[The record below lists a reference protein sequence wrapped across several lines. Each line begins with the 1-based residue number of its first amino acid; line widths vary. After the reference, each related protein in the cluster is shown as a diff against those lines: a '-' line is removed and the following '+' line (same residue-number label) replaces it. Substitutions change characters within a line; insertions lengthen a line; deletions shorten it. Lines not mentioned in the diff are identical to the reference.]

1 MPREDVT
8 IDHYAALEVSVTA
21 TSDEIKKQF
30 RKLALK
36 YHPDRNPGREA
47 EFNAK
52 FQQIQA
58 AHELLT
64 DPGRRKLYDRSRLHY
79 NGNNKPKPDRYDTS
93 TPSNEPAA
101 SSRKY
106 TSNAHRSAYATGAR
120 PSDAHFSAKSQ
131 WDHASRTYTPG
142 GASAWKAAQERW
154 QQRSSREIPRTPKK
168 TRENPYTSVD
178 PEPPSTSESAYRF
191 YKDDGTG
198 TAGGKKSTRHGF
210 FGDRN
215 PREKE
220 WMDPSSEHKPGGSY
234 NRRSGGIWETKSS
247 SEEDGPRQ
255 STFYAFTPRTRL
267 RTNLRDTSPDRPNP
281 HGNNHQNGGYSA
293 KPKTAS
299 PSDPA
304 VSPQRSGVFTR
315 PQTMRESKEHSDQT
329 SFNQDRRK
337 SNSSVG
343 LEGTERRKFSYL
355 FNEDG
360 LRRPHRATK
369 QNMGSDHDEENDGF
383 PKIRNIPLRQS
394 YPSSRR
400 NTLDREGTASKGSG
414 ENRSNHGP
422 KNQERQRFNGHSY
435 GKSEDFHTPLNSFKS
450 FETNAS
456 SPSSFPGSPPKEEP
470 RPKSFSPSDWN
481 TVFSGTENIF
491 APPFRKGSQSPRK
504 GPALPKLQTST
515 NTGGTRWNFS
525 RPRPTSTSEESPGAA
540 KDIGLDEPS
549 PRGDSPRSP
558 EGTANTHDS
567 DPFPQNAFV
576 FEEWQKAFSETNPF
590 NINPSHQHTSGSTA
604 RSTSKHRKTATTKR
618 SAGSF
623 TTQKVPITDN
633 NNANSSASVTPTEKN
648 GRPPPNE
655 PSSAQK
661 DVNSDANTSIPSPIA
676 MDIDTPQK
684 SPASLHTAPVTPIRQ
699 KPSTSKNLP
708 TDHSPAVSEEDP
720 VSPIRGDGVPISPLR
735 PDEVPQRDN
744 DSAEA
749 PSLNLPGDAPP
760 LRPNPRDI
768 PSRGSTFPDLGSLRN
783 MEPLSYASANGLNN
797 HWQGLRDNLPF
808 ESKAAPFVQL
818 SPAPEHPKNRPSPPK
833 PPEAPTA
840 PNEISLT
847 SYDKYCAQMT
857 VYQAHWNE
865 YNGKI
870 VNHLRARLDTDILQC
885 AQNKGFATGTSTD
898 PETGIR
904 LDLKQTMKAISEL
917 DEDRKIRAEWETSIG
932 IHKKALI
939 QWKSYLESLEAAGF
953 A

>member
-8 IDHYAALEVSVTA
+8 IDHYAALEVSISA

-79 NGNNKPKPDRYDTS
+79 NGSNKPRPDRYDVS
-93 TPSNEPAA
+93 TPSNEPPAP
-101 SSRKY
+101 SRKY
-106 TSNAHRSAYATGAR
+106 AGNTHRSAYSTSTR
-120 PSDAHFSAKSQ
+120 PSDTHFSAKSQ

-154 QQRSSREIPRTPKK
+154 QQRGSREVPRTPKK
-168 TRENPYTSVD
+168 TRENPYTSLD
-178 PEPPSTSESAYRF
+178 PEPPSTSEPAYRF
-191 YKDDGTG
+191 YKDDGAG
-198 TAGGKKSTRHGF
+198 TASGKKPMRHGF

-220 WMDPSSEHKPGGSY
+220 WMDPNLEHKPGGNY

-247 SEEDGPRQ
+247 SEEDAPRQ
-255 STFYAFTPRTRL
+255 PTFYAFTPRTRL
-267 RTNLRDTSPDRPNP
+267 RTNLRDTSPDRPSA
-281 HGNNHQNGGYSA
+281 HGNNYQNGAYSA
-293 KPKTAS
+293 KLKTAS
-299 PSDPA
+299 PSDPS
-304 VSPQRSGVFTR
+304 VSPQRSGAFTR
-315 PQTMRESKEHSDQT
+315 PQTTRDSKEHSDQAT
-329 SFNQDRRK
+329 PNQDRRK

-360 LRRPHRATK
+360 LRRPHRTTK
-369 QNMGSDHDEENDGF
+369 HTTGSDPDDENDAF
-383 PKIRNIPLRQS
+383 SKIRNTPLRQS

-400 NTLDREGTASKGSG
+400 NTLDREGPASKGIG
-414 ENRSNHGP
+414 EGRNNHGS
-422 KNQERQRFNGHSY
+422 KNPERQRFNGHSY
-435 GKSEDFHTPLNSFKS
+435 GKSEDFHTPLNSFNS

-456 SPSSFPGSPPKEEP
+456 SPISLHSSPPKEEP
-470 RPKSFSPSDWN
+470 RSKSFSPSDWN

-491 APPFRKGSQSPRK
+491 APPLRKGPQSPRK
-504 GPALPKLQTST
+504 GPAVPKIQTNFGS
-515 NTGGTRWNFS
+515 GGVRLNFS
-525 RPRPTSTSEESPGAA
+525 RPRPTSTSEEPISET
-540 KDIGLDEPS
+540 KDTGLDEPS
-549 PRGDSPRSP
+549 PQGDSPKAH
-558 EGTANTHDS
+558 EDTAGIR
-567 DPFPQNAFV
+567 DPDTFLKNAFV
-576 FEEWQKAFSETNPF
+576 FEEWKKAFSETNPF
-590 NINPSHQHTSGSTA
+590 DINPSHQHTSGPAA

-623 TTQKVPITDN
+623 TTQKAPVGDN
-633 NNANSSASVTPTEKN
+633 CHNVNSSASITPTDKSAH
-648 GRPPPNE
+648 PPRDEE
-655 PSSAQK
+655 PSTQK
-661 DVNSDANTSIPSPIA
+661 DAGSDANTSVPSPIA

-684 SPASLHTAPVTPIRQ
+684 SPNTIPTAPVTPIRR
-699 KPSTSKNLP
+699 KPSTSKNISA
-708 TDHSPAVSEEDP
+708 DHSPVVSEEDP

-735 PDEVPQRDN
+735 SDEVPQRD
-744 DSAEA
+744 DGDAGAQSH
-749 PSLNLPGDAPP
+749 NLYEGAPP
-760 LRPNPRDI
+760 LRSNPRDV
-768 PSRGSTFPDLGSLRN
+768 PGEPAFPDLGGLRN
-783 MEPLSYASANGLNN
+783 VEPLSYASMNGLNS
-797 HWQGLRDNLPF
+797 HWNSMRDHLPF
-808 ESKAAPFVQL
+808 ESKAASSIRL
-818 SPAPEHPKNRPSPPK
+818 SPGPELPKKAPSLPK
-833 PPEAPTA
+833 PPETPTA
-840 PNEISLT
+840 PNDVSLT

-870 VNHLRARLDTDILQC
+870 VNHLRARLDADILQC
-885 AQNKGFATGTSTD
+885 AQNKGFATGTSSD
-898 PETGIR
+898 PETGIK
-904 LDLKQTMKAISEL
+904 LDLKQTMKAVSEI
-917 DEDRKIRAEWETSIG
+917 DEDRRIRADWEVAIG
-932 IHKKALI
+932 IHRTVLM

>member
-1 MPREDVT
+1 MT
-8 IDHYAALEVSVTA
+8 IDHYAALEVSITA

-36 YHPDRNPGREA
+36 YHPDRNPGRET

-64 DPGRRKLYDRSRLHY
+64 DPGRRKLYDRSRSHY
-79 NGNNKPKPDRYDTS
+79 NGNNKPKPDRYDAS
-93 TPSNEPAA
+93 TPSNESPA

-106 TSNAHRSAYATGAR
+106 NTHRAAYATSTR
-120 PSDAHFSAKSQ
+120 PGDAHFSTKSQ

-154 QQRSSREIPRTPKK
+154 QQRSSREMPRTPKK
-168 TRENPYTSVD
+168 TRENPYATVD
-178 PEPPSTSESAYRF
+178 PDPPSASEPAYRF
-191 YKDDGTG
+191 YKDDGVG
-198 TAGGKKSTRHGF
+198 TSGGKKPTRHGF

-220 WMDPSSEHKPGGSY
+220 WMDPGSEHKSGGNY

-247 SEEDGPRQ
+247 SEEDAPRQ

-267 RTNLRDTSPDRPNP
+267 RTNLRDTSPDRPST

-293 KPKTAS
+293 KPS
-299 PSDPA
+299 PSDPS

-315 PQTMRESKEHSDQT
+315 PQTTRDSKEHGDQT
-329 SFNQDRRK
+329 TSNQDRRK

-360 LRRPHRATK
+360 LRRPHRTTK
-369 QNMGSDHDEENDGF
+369 QTTGSDHDEENDVF
-383 PKIRNIPLRQS
+383 SKIRNVPLRQS

-400 NTLDREGTASKGSG
+400 NTLDRESPASKGLG
-414 ENRSNHGP
+414 ESRNHHGP
-422 KNQERQRFNGHSY
+422 KNPERQRFSGHSY

-450 FETNAS
+450 FETNPS
-456 SPSSFPGSPPKEEP
+456 SPVGFPGSPPKEEP
-470 RPKSFSPSDWN
+470 RAKSFSPSDWN

-491 APPFRKGSQSPRK
+491 APPLRKGPQSPRK
-504 GPALPKLQTST
+504 GPTVPKLQT
-515 NTGGTRWNFS
+515 NFGPGGVRLNFS
-525 RPRPTSTSEESPGAA
+525 RPRPNSTSEESPSVS
-540 KDIGLDEPS
+540 KDTGFDEPS
-549 PRGDSPRSP
+549 PRGDSPKSHEDAAPAR
-558 EGTANTHDS
+558 
-567 DPFPQNAFV
+567 DPDAFPKNAFV

-590 NINPSHQHTSGSTA
+590 DINPSQQHASGSAA

-623 TTQKVPITDN
+623 TTAKIPTADSCH
-633 NNANSSASVTPTEKN
+633 NNANSSASITPTEKN
-648 GRPPPNE
+648 ARPPQNEE
-655 PSSAQK
+655 PSTQK
-661 DVNSDANTSIPSPIA
+661 DASSDANTSIPSPIA
-676 MDIDTPQK
+676 MDIDTPPK
-684 SPASLHTAPVTPIRQ
+684 SPAAIPTAPVTPIRQ
-699 KPSTSKNLP
+699 KPSTSKTLP

-735 PDEVPQRDN
+735 SDEVPQRD
-744 DSAEA
+744 DDAAEA
-749 PSLNLPGDAPP
+749 PSLNLPEDAPSSRSKP
-760 LRPNPRDI
+760 GHI
-768 PSRGSTFPDLGSLRN
+768 PGEPTFPDLGGLRN
-783 MEPLSYASANGLNN
+783 VEPLSYASANGLNN
-797 HWQGLRDNLPF
+797 HWHNVRDNLPF
-808 ESKAAPFVQL
+808 ESKAAPFVPL
-818 SPAPEHPKNRPSPPK
+818 SPAPELPKKNPSLPK
-833 PPEAPTA
+833 PPETPTA
-840 PNEISLT
+840 PNDISLT
-847 SYDKYCAQMT
+847 SYDRYCAQMT

-870 VNHLRARLDTDILQC
+870 VNHLRARLDANILQC

-898 PETGIR
+898 AETGIK

-917 DEDRKIRAEWETSIG
+917 DEDRRIRAEWETAIG
-932 IHKKALI
+932 VYREALVH
-939 QWKSYLESLEAAGF
+939 WKSYLESLEAAGF

>member
-8 IDHYAALEVSVTA
+8 IDHYAALEVSTTA

-36 YHPDRNPGREA
+36 YHPDRNPGRET

-79 NGNNKPKPDRYDTS
+79 NGSNKPKPDQYNVS
-93 TPSNEPAA
+93 TPSNESPA
-101 SSRKY
+101 SSRKFAG
-106 TSNAHRSAYATGAR
+106 NAHRSAYATSTR
-120 PSDAHFSAKSQ
+120 PSDAHFSTKSQ

-154 QQRSSREIPRTPKK
+154 QQRSSREMPRTPKK
-168 TRENPYTSVD
+168 TRENPYASVG
-178 PEPPSTSESAYRF
+178 PEPPSAGESAYRF
-191 YKDDGTG
+191 FKDDGTG
-198 TAGGKKSTRHGF
+198 PSSGKKPIRHGF

-220 WMDPSSEHKPGGSY
+220 WMDPNLEHKPGGNY

-247 SEEDGPRQ
+247 SEDDTPRQ

-267 RTNLRDTSPDRPNP
+267 RTNLRDTSPDRPGS

-293 KPKTAS
+293 KLKTAS
-299 PSDPA
+299 PSDPS

-315 PQTMRESKEHSDQT
+315 PQATRDSKEQGDQT
-329 SFNQDRRK
+329 TSNQDRRK
-337 SNSSVG
+337 SNPSVG

-360 LRRPHRATK
+360 LRKPHRTTK
-369 QNMGSDHDEENDGF
+369 QTGGSDHDEEDAF
-383 PKIRNIPLRQS
+383 SKIRNTPLRQS

-400 NTLDREGTASKGSG
+400 NTLDREGPASKGLG
-414 ENRSNHGP
+414 ESRHNHGP
-422 KNQERQRFNGHSY
+422 KNTERQRSNGHSY

-456 SPSSFPGSPPKEEP
+456 SPISFPGSPSKEESK
-470 RPKSFSPSDWN
+470 PKSFSPADWN
-481 TVFSGTENIF
+481 TVFSGNENIF
-491 APPFRKGSQSPRK
+491 APPPRKGPQSPRK
-504 GPALPKLQTST
+504 GPTIPKIQTNFGS
-515 NTGGTRWNFS
+515 GGGLNFS
-525 RPRPTSTSEESPGAA
+525 RPRPASTSEESSSASKETGF
-540 KDIGLDEPS
+540 GESS
-549 PRGDSPRSP
+549 PRGDSPKSHDDVT
-558 EGTANTHDS
+558 GTR
-567 DPFPQNAFV
+567 DPDVFPKNAFV
-576 FEEWQKAFSETNPF
+576 FEEWHKAFSDTNPF
-590 NINPSHQHTSGSTA
+590 HINPSHQHTAGSTT

-623 TTQKVPITDN
+623 TTQKASTADN
-633 NNANSSASVTPTEKN
+633 GHNNANSSTSITPTERN
-648 GRPPPNE
+648 SHPPQNE
-655 PSSAQK
+655 EPPVQK
-661 DVNSDANTSIPSPIA
+661 DANSEANTSIPSPIA

-684 SPASLHTAPVTPIRQ
+684 SPINIPTAPVTPIRQ
-699 KPSTSKNLP
+699 NPSIPKTP
-708 TDHSPAVSEEDP
+708 PVDHSPVVSEADP

-735 PDEVPQRDN
+735 SDEVPEREDG
-744 DSAEA
+744 AVEA
-749 PSLNLPGDAPP
+749 PSLNLPETTLP
-760 LRPNPRDI
+760 LRSSAGDI
-768 PSRGSTFPDLGSLRN
+768 PSEPIFPNLAGLRN
-783 MEPLSYASANGLNN
+783 VEPLSYASANGLNS
-797 HWQGLRDNLPF
+797 HWHSMRDNLPF
-808 ESKAAPFVQL
+808 ESKAASFVRL
-818 SPAPEHPKNRPSPPK
+818 SPAPELPKKNHNLPN

-840 PNEISLT
+840 PNDISLM

-870 VNHLRARLDTDILQC
+870 VNHLRARLDADIIQC

-898 PETGIR
+898 PETGIK
-904 LDLKQTMKAISEL
+904 LDLKQTMKAIFEI
-917 DEDRKIRAEWETSIG
+917 DEDRKIRAEWELAIG
-932 IHKKALI
+932 THRKVLG
-939 QWKSYLESLEAAGF
+939 QWKLFLESLEAAGF